1 MSPPR
6 RKRTIALLVVLV
18 AAAAAGAGCGEDK
31 KLKVFGLEPN
41 QGDYQGGTTVHIK
54 GNGFQADGVKNA
66 KVYFG
71 DRQGTVIKFDGDA
84 DLYVTAPGGKKGET
98 VDVKIIFEPG
108 GVIPVPKSYTF
119 VEIKGTD
126 VDDLSTTNAK

>member
-1 MSPPR
+1 MKLAR
-6 RKRTIALLVVLV
+6 RARTVARTVALGAVL
-18 AAAAAGAGCGEDK
+18 AAAAAAATGCSDDK

-54 GNGFQADGVKNA
+54 GNGFQAGGVKNA

-98 VDVKIIFEPG
+98 VDVKII
-108 GVIPVPKSYTF
+108 
-119 VEIKGTD
+119 
-126 VDDLSTTNAK
+126 